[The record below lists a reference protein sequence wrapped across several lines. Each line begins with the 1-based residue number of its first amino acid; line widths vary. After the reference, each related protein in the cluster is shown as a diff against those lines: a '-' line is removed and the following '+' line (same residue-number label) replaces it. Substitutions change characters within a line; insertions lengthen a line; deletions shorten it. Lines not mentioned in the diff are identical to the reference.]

1 MDLNYLYLRRGVSL
15 ARASK
20 AACQPSRDAHLSLA
34 TAYGARITARRP
46 ILSIKTV
53 VTA

>member
-15 ARASK
+15 ARA
-20 AACQPSRDAHLSLA
+20 AEAGCERSRTAHLGLA
-34 TAYGARITARRP
+34 QAYGARIAAR
-46 ILSIKTV
+46 TQA